1 MQIPP
6 WSSLDVPA
14 GQRSDIDIERKINI
28 PKVNKIKAHSDNY
41 YHNQLDEKIKKR
53 FEDLNRTYPIRLNY
67 NKIASIDYKKFFNL
81 NRNSKFRILDID
93 WLITFEYIKEE
104 EKKLA
109 TSFWTTRRRR
119 KKIQRLIEE
128 MPTMKQC
135 KNRPSIFLRIG
146 KIIKKAQDLLLNDIT
161 KLEKYNVDNN
171 SFKKLFI
178 DDNFGSLIKD
188 EKDLTFIDIIKGIFP
203 LK

>member
-67 NKIASIDYKKFFNL
+67 NKISSIDY
-81 NRNSKFRILDID
+81 
-93 WLITFEYIKEE
+93 
-104 EKKLA
+104 
-109 TSFWTTRRRR
+109 
-119 KKIQRLIEE
+119 
-128 MPTMKQC
+128 
-135 KNRPSIFLRIG
+135 SI
-146 KIIKKAQDLLLNDIT
+146 
-161 KLEKYNVDNN
+161 
-171 SFKKLFI
+171 
-178 DDNFGSLIKD
+178 
-188 EKDLTFIDIIKGIFP
+188 
-203 LK
+203 